1 MLDDT
6 IEELTKLYIKEH
18 LENKNNKRYVL
29 TKEQL
34 MKFCIKLV
42 KVIKKIDDMEVIND
56 NVDK

>member
-18 LENKNNKRYVL
+18 LETKDNKHYVL
-29 TKEQL
+29 TKEEL

-42 KVIKKIDDMEVIND
+42 KLMKQIEDDN
-56 NVDK
+56 

>member
-18 LENKNNKRYVL
+18 LETKDNKHYVL
-29 TKEQL
+29 KKEEL

-42 KVIKKIDDMEVIND
+42 KVIKKIDDMEVYD
-56 NVDK
+56 ATDK